1 MFHLKIELREDS
13 VILEGYIN
21 VTARESKVLTDFDGS
36 KFIEVIEPQ
45 TFDRALNKNDKVVML
60 LNHDWS
66 KQIGTRD
73 ENIELWEDNIGLYFR
88 ANISDSET
96 IELAKAD
103 KLVGCSF
110 GFLEPKYSKREFR
123 GGFERRYIE
132 NLNLLEVS
140 ILSDKKN
147 PAYSGCSVY
156 KRDNDENI
164 YTRMLNVP
172 TEQLEE
178 KIDYSILENE
188 IWLLKNK

>member
-1 MFHLKIELREDS
+1 MKIELREDS
-13 VILEGYIN
+13 VTLEGYIN

-36 KFIEVIEPQ
+36 KFIEVIEPR
-45 TFDRALNKNDKVVML
+45 TFDRALGKGGEVAML

-73 ENIELWEDNIGLYFR
+73 RNVELFEDNIGLFFR

-110 GFLEPKYSKREFR
+110 GFIEPKYSKRELR
-123 GGFERRYIE
+123 GGFEKRYIDD
-132 NLNLLEVS
+132 LNLLEVS

-164 YTRMLNVP
+164 YTRMFNEP
-172 TEQLEE
+172 TKEE

>member
-1 MFHLKIELREDS
+1 MKIELREDS
-13 VILEGYIN
+13 VTLEGYIN

-36 KFIEVIEPQ
+36 KFIEVIEPN
-45 TFDRALNKNDKVVML
+45 TFNRALEKGGEVVML

-66 KQIGTRD
+66 KQIGTRGT
-73 ENIELWEDNIGLYFR
+73 NVELFEDNIGLLFR

-110 GFLEPKYSKREFR
+110 GFIEPKYSKRELR
-123 GGFERRYIE
+123 GGFEKRYIDD
-132 NLNLLEVS
+132 LNLLEVS
-140 ILSDKKN
+140 ILSDKKS

-164 YTRMLNVP
+164 YTRMFNE
-172 TEQLEE
+172 TTKEE